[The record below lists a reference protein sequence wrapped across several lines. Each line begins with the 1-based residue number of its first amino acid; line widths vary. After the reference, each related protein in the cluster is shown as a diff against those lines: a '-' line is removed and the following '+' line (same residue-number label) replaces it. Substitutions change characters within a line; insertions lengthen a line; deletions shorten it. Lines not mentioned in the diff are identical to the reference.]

1 MKGRSSIGTLI
12 KMENIRP
19 EEILNYSIKNG
30 MLNMDD
36 VLNLMKK
43 EENKKILSM
52 HEKKHKVWYNSE
64 TNQWMTYIDDPDS
77 KRGFVLKRR
86 KEKMDL
92 ENLIIEHYIK
102 EKEHPTIPK
111 VFNEWLTSKYDYG
124 EITLQTKTRYENDF
138 KRFFLDDKEFCKRD
152 IQSITDLELEFF
164 IKGCIKKHHLT
175 KKTYNMLKILVKGI
189 FKYAHKKGNSPI
201 ITSIFFDELDLH
213 KNIFTSKS
221 VKKDE
226 DEVYNEYEI
235 PMIKEYLLQKNSLR
249 YLGVLLVFVTG
260 LRVGEL
266 AALKPEDIHINTVK
280 NTGFMYID
288 KTEVHYSITDEHGK
302 RKNVVAVQEF
312 PKTDSGNRDIILNSL
327 AIDILQRIQ
336 SQNANPKEFLFE
348 ENGQRIKIR
357 GFSGALKR
365 TCENLNIPFRPMHKI
380 RKTYGTTLLDNH
392 VPEQLIASQM
402 GHSDIS
408 TTKKYYYRNNKSKET
423 NRAEIE
429 RGLSAI

>member
-1 MKGRSSIGTLI
+1 
-12 KMENIRP
+12 MENIRP

-36 VLNLMKK
+36 VLDLMKK
-43 EENKKILSM
+43 EEYKKMLSM
-52 HEKKHKVWYNSE
+52 HENKHKVWYNST

-77 KRGFVLKRR
+77 KRGIVLKRR
-86 KEKMDL
+86 KEKGDL
-92 ENLIIEHYIK
+92 DNLIIEHYLK
-102 EKEHPTIPK
+102 EKDYPTIPK
-111 VFNEWLTSKYDYG
+111 IFTEWINSKYEYG
-124 EITLQTKTRYENDF
+124 EITPQTKTRYENDF
-138 KRFFLDDKEFCKRD
+138 KRFFSSEIDFCKRD
-152 IQSITDLELEFF
+152 IRSITNLELEFF
-164 IKGCIKKHHLT
+164 IKGCIKKYHLT
-175 KKTYNMLKILVKGI
+175 KKTYGMLKILVKGI
-189 FKYAHKKGNSPI
+189 FKYAHKIGVSPI
-201 ITSIFFDELDLH
+201 ITSIFFDELELN
-213 KNIFTSKS
+213 KSIFTSD
-221 VKKDE
+221 VIKKDE
-226 DEVYNEYEI
+226 DEVYSEEEI
-235 PMIKEYLLQKNSLR
+235 PIIKEYLLKKDSLR

-266 AALKPEDIHINTVK
+266 AALKPEDIHINATK
-280 NTGFMYID
+280 STGYIHIN
-288 KTEVHYSITDEHGK
+288 KTEVHYSITDENGK
-302 RKNVVAVQEF
+302 RKNVVEVQEF
-312 PKTDSGNRDIILNSL
+312 PKTDAGNRNIILNTL

-336 SQNANPKEFLFE
+336 SLNTTPKEYLFE
-348 ENGQRIKIR
+348 ENGERIKIR

-365 TCENLNIPFRPMHKI
+365 TCETLNIPFRPMHKI